1 MYAGLEYAASPH
13 VGRSMSL
20 VRESFRHGP
29 RPDISGWAIISE
41 LFPSAAPPHME
52 LAALLRG
59 QLLAFDTEARTVRLS
74 AGVRRRARGQAE
86 R

>member
-1 MYAGLEYAASPH
+1 MQGWNTLRIPTLGAARP
-13 VGRSMSL
+13 L
-20 VRESFRHGP
+20 VRESFRHSP
-29 RPDISGWAIISE
+29 RPHISVWATVSE
-41 LFPSAAPPHME
+41 LYPSAAPHME

-59 QLLAFDTEARTVRLS
+59 QLLAFETEARTVRLS

>member
-1 MYAGLEYAASPH
+1 MQGWNTLRVPTLGAACP
-13 VGRSMSL
+13 L

-29 RPDISGWAIISE
+29 RPDISVWAITSE
-41 LFPSAAPPHME
+41 RFPSAAPPHME